1 LTSNDFPSLPLDP
14 EPGGSGPTAIKPL
27 TSWDVIVIGSGIGG
41 LVTASQLAA
50 KGAKVLVLERYL
62 IPGGSGGSFKRQG
75 YTFDVGASMIF
86 GFGTKGHTN
95 LLTRALADVGEHCAT
110 IPDPAQLD
118 YHLPGGLTVAVDR
131 DYERFIAALT
141 ARFPHEA
148 KGIRA
153 FYDTCW
159 QVFNCLDAMP
169 LLSLEDPAYLAK
181 VFFKAPLACLG
192 LARWLPVN
200 VGSVARAHI
209 QDPELLRFI
218 DMECFC
224 WSVMPADRTPMIN
237 AGMVFSDRHAGGINY
252 PQGGVG
258 VIAQK
263 LVAGLERHGGAIR
276 YRARVVKVLLEN
288 GRAVGVRLAS
298 GEELRARR
306 VVSNATRWDTFGD
319 PDGNGHPP
327 EGGSPS
333 ADGGGQQSRDGA
345 RQLPDAGGQHRSEQR
360 MPSQTLI
367 DGTDTPA
374 AERTWRR
381 RYKPSPSFLSLHL
394 GVRADLIPEG
404 THVHHLLLERWEELE
419 AEQGTVF
426 VSMPS
431 LLDPSLAPAG
441 HHIVHTFTPSSM
453 EAWQGLSPAA
463 YRAKKQ
469 ADADRLI
476 ARLEAILPGLASAIT
491 HREVGTPRSHRRFL
505 GRLGGSYGPIPAMRL
520 PGLLPMPF
528 NRTGISGLYCVG
540 DSCFPGQGLN
550 AVAFSGFACA
560 HRIGADLGLNPWALP
575 A

>member
-1 LTSNDFPSLPLDP
+1 MTSNPSP
-14 EPGGSGPTAIKPL
+14 I
-27 TSWDVIVIGSGIGG
+27 WDVIVIGAGIGG

-62 IPGGSGGSFKRQG
+62 IPGGSGGSFKRDG

-86 GFGTKGHTN
+86 GFGEKGHTN
-95 LLTRALADVGEHCAT
+95 LLTRALADVGQHCDT
-110 IPDPAQLD
+110 IPDPAQLE
-118 YHLPGGLTVAVDR
+118 YHLPGGLNVAVDR
-131 DYERFIAALT
+131 DYERFLADLT
-141 ARFPHEA
+141 ALFPHEA

-159 QVFNCLDAMP
+159 QVFRCLDAMP

-200 VGSVARAHI
+200 VGDVARQHI
-209 QDPELLRFI
+209 SDPALLKFI

-224 WSVMPADRTPMIN
+224 WSVMPADLTPMIN

-252 PQGGVG
+252 PRGGVG
-258 VIAQK
+258 VIAEK
-263 LVAGLERHGGAIR
+263 LVAGLESHGGAIR
-276 YRARVVKVLLEN
+276 YKARVSQVLLEN
-288 GRAVGVRLAS
+288 NTAVGVKLAS

-306 VVSNATRWDTFGD
+306 VVSNATRWDTFG
-319 PDGNGHPP
+319 
-327 EGGSPS
+327 
-333 ADGGGQQSRDGA
+333 A
-345 RQLPDAGGQHRSEQR
+345 LVDAAH
-360 MPSQTLI
+360 
-367 DGTDTPA
+367 TPK
-374 AERTWRR
+374 AETTWRR

-394 GVRADLIPEG
+394 GIDAQIVPKG
-404 THVHHLLLERWEELE
+404 YHCHHLLLERWEEME
-419 AEQGTVF
+419 AEQGVVF
-426 VSMPS
+426 VSMPT
-431 LLDPSLAPAG
+431 LLDPELAPAG
-441 HHIVHTFTPSSM
+441 RHIVHAFTPSSM
-453 EAWQGLSPAA
+453 EHWQGLTPAA

-476 ARLEAILPGLASAIT
+476 SRLEAILPGLKGAIH

-505 GRLGGSYGPIPAMRL
+505 GRMGGSYGPIPALRL

-528 NRTGISGLYCVG
+528 NRTGLAGLYAVG

-560 HRIGADLGLNPWALP
+560 HRIGADLGLNPWSLP
-575 A
+575 D

>member
-1 LTSNDFPSLPLDP
+1 MSATDFHQESLHREASPS
-14 EPGGSGPTAIKPL
+14 EPTAIETAL
-27 TSWDVIVIGSGIGG
+27 DWDVIVIGSGIGG

-62 IPGGSGGSFKRQG
+62 IPGGSGGSFRRAG

-86 GFGTKGHTN
+86 GFGQKGHTN
-95 LLTRALADVGEHCAT
+95 LLTRALADVSEHCST
-110 IPDPAQLD
+110 IPDPAQLE
-118 YHLPGGLTVAVDR
+118 YHLPGGLSVAVDR
-131 DYERFIAALT
+131 NYESFIAELT

-159 QVFNCLDAMP
+159 QVFRCLDAMP

-209 QDPELLRFI
+209 QDPNLLRFI

-252 PQGGVG
+252 PKGGVG
-258 VIAQK
+258 VIAGK

-276 YRARVVKVLLEN
+276 YRSRVVKVLLEQ
-288 GRAVGVRLAS
+288 GRAVGVRLAG

-319 PDGNGHPP
+319 PDGDGQQP
-327 EGGSPS
+327 EGAGELPASP
-333 ADGGGQQSRDGA
+333 
-345 RQLPDAGGQHRSEQR
+345 

-367 DGTDTPA
+367 DGADTPA

-404 THVHHLLLERWEELE
+404 THVHHLLLERWEDLE

-453 EAWQGLSPAA
+453 EAWRGLSPTA
-463 YRAKKQ
+463 YAAKKEG
-469 ADADRLI
+469 DANRLI
-476 ARLEAILPGLASAIT
+476 ARLEAILPGLAGAIT

-505 GRLGGSYGPIPAMRL
+505 GRSGGSYGPIPAMRL

>member
-1 LTSNDFPSLPLDP
+1 MSATDFHQESLHRETSPSEPAASETALD
-14 EPGGSGPTAIKPL
+14 
-27 TSWDVIVIGSGIGG
+27 WDVIVIGSGIGG

-62 IPGGSGGSFKRQG
+62 IPGGSGGSFRRAG

-86 GFGTKGHTN
+86 GFGQKGHTN
-95 LLTRALADVGEHCAT
+95 LLTRALADVGEHCTT
-110 IPDPAQLD
+110 IPDPAQLE

-131 DYERFIAALT
+131 DYESFIAELT

-153 FYDTCW
+153 FYDTCA
-159 QVFNCLDAMP
+159 QVFRCLDAMP

-209 QDPELLRFI
+209 QDPNLLRFI

-252 PQGGVG
+252 PKGGVG
-258 VIAQK
+258 VIADK

-276 YRARVVKVLLEN
+276 YRSRVVKVLLEQ
-288 GRAVGVRLAS
+288 GRAVGVRLAD
-298 GEELRARR
+298 GQELHARR

-319 PDGNGHPP
+319 PDGDGQQP
-327 EGGSPS
+327 EGAGELPAS
-333 ADGGGQQSRDGA
+333 A
-345 RQLPDAGGQHRSEQR
+345 

-367 DGTDTPA
+367 DGADTPA

-381 RYKPSPSFLSLHL
+381 RYRPSPSFLSLHL
-394 GVRADLIPEG
+394 GVRAELIPEG
-404 THVHHLLLERWEELE
+404 THVHHLLLERWEEIE

-453 EAWQGLSPAA
+453 EAWSGLSPTA
-463 YRAKKQ
+463 YAAKKE
-469 ADADRLI
+469 ADANRLI
-476 ARLEAILPGLASAIT
+476 ARLEAILPGLAGAIT

-505 GRLGGSYGPIPAMRL
+505 GRSGGSYGPIPAMRL

>member
-1 LTSNDFPSLPLDP
+1 MTPSA
-14 EPGGSGPTAIKPL
+14 SPL
-27 TSWDVIVIGSGIGG
+27 TPLTPLVASDQPAWDVVVIGSGIGG

-86 GFGTKGHTN
+86 GFGQKGHTN
-95 LLTRALADVGEHCAT
+95 LLTRALADVGEHCPT
-110 IPDPAQLD
+110 IADPVQLQ
-118 YHLPGGLTVAVDR
+118 YHLPDGLSLAVDR
-131 DYERFIAALT
+131 DYERFIADLS

-148 KGIRA
+148 RGIRA
-153 FYDTCW
+153 FYDSCW
-159 QVFNCLDAMP
+159 QVFRCLDAMP

-181 VFFKAPLACLG
+181 VFLRAPLACLG

-200 VGSVARAHI
+200 VGAVARAHI
-209 QDPELLRFI
+209 QDPALLRFI

-258 VIAQK
+258 VIAEK
-263 LVAGLERHGGAIR
+263 LVAGLERHGGTIR

-288 GRAVGVRLAS
+288 GKAVGVRLAS
-298 GEELRARR
+298 GEQIRARR

-319 PDGNGHPP
+319 PDGSAQPP
-327 EGGSPS
+327 SGASLS
-333 ADGGGQQSRDGA
+333 AEGGGQQPPGEG
-345 RQLPDAGGQHRSEQR
+345 LAG
-360 MPSQTLI
+360 QTLV
-367 DGTDTPA
+367 DGPDTPA

-394 GVRADLIPEG
+394 GVRAEAIPPG
-404 THVHHLLLERWEELE
+404 THVHHLLLERWEDLE

-431 LLDPSLAPAG
+431 LLDPCLAPAG
-441 HHIVHTFTPSSM
+441 HQIVHSFTPSSM
-453 EAWQGLSPAA
+453 EAWQGLSPSA
-463 YRAKKQ
+463 YAAKKE
-469 ADADRLI
+469 ADANRLI
-476 ARLEAILPGLASAIT
+476 SRLEAILPGLAGAIT

-505 GRLGGSYGPIPAMRL
+505 GRSGGSYGPIPALRL

-560 HRIGADLGLNPWALP
+560 HRIGADLGLNAWKLP
-575 A
+575 D

>member
-1 LTSNDFPSLPLDP
+1 M
-14 EPGGSGPTAIKPL
+14 
-27 TSWDVIVIGSGIGG
+27 IGSGIGG

-50 KGAKVLVLERYL
+50 KGARTLVLERYL
-62 IPGGSGGSFKRQG
+62 IPGGSGGSFERAG

-86 GFGTKGHTN
+86 GFGERGHTN
-95 LLTRALADVGEHCAT
+95 LLTRALADVGEHCET
-110 IPDPAQLD
+110 VPDPAQLE
-118 YHLPGGLTVAVDR
+118 YHLPGGLEVAVDR
-131 DYERFIAALT
+131 DYDSFV
-141 ARFPHEA
+141 ARLSVLFPHEA

-181 VFFKAPLACLG
+181 VFFRAPLACLG

-200 VGSVARAHI
+200 VGAVARAHI
-209 QDPELLRFI
+209 KDQQLLRFI

-224 WSVMPADRTPMIN
+224 WSVMPADLTPMIN

-252 PQGGVG
+252 PKGGVG
-258 VIAQK
+258 VIARK

-276 YRARVVKVLLEN
+276 YKARVTRVLLAGE
-288 GRAVGVRLAS
+288 GASARAMGVELAS
-298 GEELRARR
+298 GEQIRARR
-306 VVSNATRWDTFGD
+306 VVSNATRWDTFGGQ
-319 PDGNGHPP
+319 PGS
-327 EGGSPS
+327 EGAIEKPLVDL
-333 ADGGGQQSRDGA
+333 A
-345 RQLPDAGGQHRSEQR
+345 
-360 MPSQTLI
+360 QT
-367 DGTDTPA
+367 PK
-374 AERTWRR
+374 AETTWRR

-394 GVRADLIPEG
+394 GIDAAVVPAG
-404 THVHHLLLERWEELE
+404 FHCHHLLLERWEEME
-419 AEQGTVF
+419 AEQGVIF
-426 VSMPS
+426 VSMPT
-431 LLDPSLAPAG
+431 LLDPSLAPGG
-441 HHIVHTFTPSSM
+441 HHILHTFTPSAM
-453 EAWQGLSPAA
+453 EHWQELTPAA

-476 ARLEAILPGLASAIT
+476 ARLEAILPGLRGAIR

-505 GRLGGSYGPIPAMRL
+505 GRMGGSYGPIPALRL

-528 NRTGISGLYCVG
+528 NRTGVRGLYCVG

-560 HRIGADLGLNPWALP
+560 HRLGADLGLNPWALP